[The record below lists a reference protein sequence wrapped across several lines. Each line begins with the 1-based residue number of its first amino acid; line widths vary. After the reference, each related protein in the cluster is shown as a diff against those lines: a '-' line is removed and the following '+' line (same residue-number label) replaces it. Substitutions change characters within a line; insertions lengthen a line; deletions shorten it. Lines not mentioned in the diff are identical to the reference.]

1 MCYNVNKV
9 NMELLGITG
18 TEYIGYLASFMVLL
32 SFTMKD
38 VKKLRLVN
46 MTGCILFIIYG
57 FLMPT
62 LRIGLPI
69 IIANAAIFCV
79 NFYFSFINKAK
90 VEV

>member
-1 MCYNVNKV
+1 
-9 NMELLGITG
+9 MELFGITS
-18 TEYIGYLASFMVLL
+18 TEYIGYLASLMVLI

-38 VKKLRLVN
+38 VNKLRFVN

-69 IIANAAIFCV
+69 IIANTAIFLV
-79 NFYFSFINKAK
+79 NLFYLVKK
-90 VEV
+90 K

>member
-1 MCYNVNKV
+1 
-9 NMELLGITG
+9 MELFGITA

-32 SFTMKD
+32 SFAMKD

-79 NFYFSFINKAK
+79 NFYFLFIKK
-90 VEV
+90 TTVEV

>member
-1 MCYNVNKV
+1 
-9 NMELLGITG
+9 MELFGITG
-18 TEYIGYLASFMVLL
+18 IEYIGYLASLMVLI

-69 IIANAAIFCV
+69 IIANLAIFGV
-79 NFYFSFINKAK
+79 NLFYLTKSRH
-90 VEV
+90 

>member
-1 MCYNVNKV
+1 
-9 NMELLGITG
+9 MELLGITS
-18 TEYIGYLASFMVLL
+18 TEYVGYLASFMVLL

-46 MTGCILFIIYG
+46 MSGCILFIIYG

-69 IIANAAIFCV
+69 IIANAAILAV
-79 NFYFSFINKAK
+79 NVYYLLKPAK
-90 VEV
+90 Q

>member
-1 MCYNVNKV
+1 
-9 NMELLGITG
+9 MELFGITG
-18 TEYIGYLASFMVLL
+18 TEYIGYLASLMVLL

-46 MTGCILFIIYG
+46 MTGCVLFIIYG

-69 IIANAAIFCV
+69 IIANAAIFGV
-79 NFYFSFINKAK
+79 NVYYLFFK
-90 VEV
+90 EVK

>member
-1 MCYNVNKV
+1 
-9 NMELLGITG
+9 MELFGITA
-18 TEYIGYLASFMVLL
+18 TEYIGYLASLMVLI

-46 MTGCILFIIYG
+46 MTGCVLFITYG

-69 IIANAAIFCV
+69 IIANAAIFIV
-79 NFYFSFINKAK
+79 NIYYLTKK
-90 VEV
+90 KK

>member
-1 MCYNVNKV
+1 
-9 NMELLGITG
+9 MELFGITG

-38 VKKLRLVN
+38 VKKLRMVN

-69 IIANAAIFCV
+69 IIANAAILAV
-79 NFYFSFINKAK
+79 NIYYLVSNKS
-90 VEV
+90 

>member
-46 MTGCILFIIYG
+46 MTGCILYYNLWF
-57 FLMPT
+57 FN
-62 LRIGLPI
+62 
-69 IIANAAIFCV
+69 ANIKNWTANNYC
-79 NFYFSFINKAK
+79 
-90 VEV
+90 